1 MTPSSR
7 DRALLLLATVAGLVG
22 MAISIYLTFVH
33 FLAVPLVCSA
43 SGAIDCERV
52 LASPYSVIGGTGL
65 PTSVAGIAWFA
76 ISASLAFAQ
85 VIRPDS
91 VLLPRVVLAWTAAG
105 LACVVLLVFMEIV
118 LLGAICIWCTAAHA
132 LVLLTFLLALSR
144 WQTSNRVRATDPG

>member
-1 MTPSSR
+1 MTLSSR
-7 DRALLLLATVAGLVG
+7 ERALLLLATVAGLGGV
-22 MAISIYLTFVH
+22 AISIYLTFVH
-33 FLAVPLVCSA
+33 FIAVPLVCSA

-52 LASPYSVIGGTGL
+52 LSSPYSVIGGTGL

-76 ISASLAFAQ
+76 VSAGLAFVQ

-91 VLLPRVVLAWTAAG
+91 ELLARLLLAWTAVG

-132 LVLLTFLLALSR
+132 LVLLTFLLAVGR
-144 WQTSNRVRATDPG
+144 WQSSDRVQATDPG

>member
-1 MTPSSR
+1 MTLSSR
-7 DRALLLLATVAGLVG
+7 DRALLLLATVAGLGGV
-22 MAISIYLTFVH
+22 AISIYLTFVH

-76 ISASLAFAQ
+76 ITAGLAFAQ

-91 VLLPRVVLAWTAAG
+91 ALLPRMLLVWSAAG
-105 LACVVLLVFMEIV
+105 LAFVLLLVFMEIV
-118 LLGAICIWCTAAHA
+118 LLGAICIWCTGAHA
-132 LVLLTFLLALSR
+132 LVVLTFLLAVNR
-144 WQTSNRVRATDPG
+144 WQSSNRVQATDPG